1 MALSTAPVPARNVG
15 GPTTGNR
22 QPALTAPQQLVFELF
37 ATVPHVMVCIKDH
50 HGRYVQANEA
60 FVQRTR
66 CRHPRDVVG
75 RRATDLFPRDLALSY
90 EAQDR
95 SLLATERA
103 VRNQLELISD
113 RVGRSEWFVTT
124 KVLNRHDN
132 HAPSVV
138 AVSVPAQLSGRGG
151 DGLRAAI
158 ELAAN
163 DESGQLR
170 VSELSA
176 AAQMSAD
183 QLERAM
189 RRALGLSPK
198 QHLLRLRADRAATLL
213 ATTDEAII
221 DISARCGY
229 YDQSQ
234 LTRQFTQ
241 LLGLTPG
248 AYRQLARQQ

>member
-1 MALSTAPVPARNVG
+1 M
-15 GPTTGNR
+15 
-22 QPALTAPQQLVFELF
+22 LTLF
-37 ATVPHVMVCIKDH
+37 DTVPHVMVCIKDQR
-50 HGRYVQANEA
+50 GCYLAANEA
-60 FVQRTR
+60 FGQRTR
-66 CRHPRDVVG
+66 FRHPRDLVG
-75 RRATDLFPRDLALSY
+75 KRATDLFPHDLALSY

-95 SLLATERA
+95 SLMATGLP

-113 RVGRSEWFVTT
+113 RAGRADWFVTT
-124 KVLNRHDN
+124 KVLSTDANN
-132 HAPSVV
+132 APNVV

-158 ELAAN
+158 ELAAE

-170 VSELSA
+170 VGNLATA
-176 AAQMSAD
+176 ADMSAD

-198 QHLLRLRADRAATLL
+198 QHLLRLRADRAAALL
-213 ATTDEAII
+213 ATTDEPII

-234 LTRQFTQ
+234 FTRQFVQ
-241 LLGLTPG
+241 HLGLTPG
-248 AYRQLARQQ
+248 TYRQLSKQP